1 MDERLKN
8 YFLGGAYKSI
18 LIQIGLTALAF
29 VTALLI
35 ARLTGDKGFGIYSI
49 VFSWVMVFAVT
60 ATIGLDDL
68 VLKELSIYKEQNN
81 QEKINGIIIWTNL
94 IGVASGVIFMFL
106 LLFLSNLLTEGLTE
120 YYYYAIL
127 AVPFFVLIHIN
138 QAILRA
144 VGDLAKGQIAE
155 KTILPLSFF
164 IILLGSFFIL
174 DHISD
179 LNVIL
184 YRTIAF
190 LIACLFALFFV
201 GNRFRQA
208 MHLKVVAFEHRKW
221 FSLALVFAIT
231 SFFIIINSR
240 IDIVLLSVFKIPES
254 QIGYYNAAVKIADI
268 AMLPYIVL
276 YTVTTPV
283 YAKLKHIND
292 RCQLQTFFT
301 RTTLFSFVM
310 VSLFVFFLIASGNYL
325 LCIFGDNFTS
335 AYSVLILLSFSKLV
349 HVFFGPTNYLLMMSG
364 VEKEALGALAFS
376 VFLSLLMFYTMIPIM
391 GILGAAWSIL
401 VGVVIFEIIL
411 AYFTIK
417 KLGIYPT
424 IIGGFLSKNKK

>member
-1 MDERLKN
+1 M
-8 YFLGGAYKSI
+8 GGAYKSI
-18 LIQIGLTALAF
+18 LIQVGLTAIAF
-29 VTALLI
+29 ITALLI

-60 ATIGLDDL
+60 ATFGLDDL

-94 IGVASGVIFMFL
+94 IGVASGLIFMFL
-106 LLFLSNLLTEGLTE
+106 LLFFSNLLTEGLSE
-120 YYYYAIL
+120 FYYYAIL

-138 QAILRA
+138 QAVLRA
-144 VGDLAKGQIAE
+144 VGDIARGQIAE

-164 IILLGSFFIL
+164 IILLSAFFIL

-184 YRTIAF
+184 FRTAAF

-201 GNRFRQA
+201 WNRFRQA
-208 MHLKVVAFEHRKW
+208 INLKVVAFEHRNW
-221 FSLALVFAIT
+221 FSMSLVFAIT

-240 IDIVLLSVFKIPES
+240 IDIVLLSIFKTPES

-283 YAKLKHIND
+283 YAKLKHIED
-292 RCQLQTFFT
+292 RYQLQTFFT

-310 VSLFVFFLIASGNYL
+310 VSLFVFFLIAMGKYL

-335 AYSVLILLSFSKLV
+335 AYSVLILLSLSKLV

-376 VFLSLLMFYTMIPIM
+376 VFFSLFLFYTLIPIM

-401 VGVVIFEIIL
+401 LGVVFFEFIL